1 MDWSINRF
9 IDKIRN
15 DYINHFG
22 SCLKT
27 RVLDNSLQQPRLAFF
42 LSLWNV
48 LLGTFTA
55 HQITCTEL
63 GKAEEKVERYA
74 KLLHMFCSLRY
85 SVAYLWTHFVYFV
98 NFHLKRKKIVHHL
111 HNNQSFLGY
120 GKHLNR
126 GRKKI
131 GNSAEM

>member
-1 MDWSINRF
+1 MIDWPIHRQ
-9 IDKIRN
+9 DKKRLYQSFRLVFEN
-15 DYINHFG
+15 EG
-22 SCLKT
+22 SWQLVT
-27 RVLDNSLQQPRLAFF
+27 TTTSSFF

-126 GRKKI
+126 GWKKI
-131 GNSAEM
+131 GNSAEI

>member
-1 MDWSINRF
+1 MIDWPIHRQ
-9 IDKIRN
+9 DKKRLYQSFRLVFEN
-15 DYINHFG
+15 EG
-22 SCLKT
+22 SWQLVT
-27 RVLDNSLQQPRLAFF
+27 TTTSSFF

-85 SVAYLWTHFVYFV
+85 TVAYLWTHFVYFV

-126 GRKKI
+126 GWKKI

>member
-1 MDWSINRF
+1 MDWPIHRQ
-9 IDKIRN
+9 DK
-15 DYINHFG
+15 
-22 SCLKT
+22 K
-27 RVLDNSLQQPRLAFF
+27 RLYQSFRLVFENEGCWQLVTTTTSSFF

-85 SVAYLWTHFVYFV
+85 TVAYLWTHFVYFV

>member
-1 MDWSINRF
+1 MIDWPIHRQ
-9 IDKIRN
+9 DKKRLYQSFRLVFEN
-15 DYINHFG
+15 EG
-22 SCLKT
+22 SWQLVT
-27 RVLDNSLQQPRLAFF
+27 TTTSSFF

-126 GRKKI
+126 GWKKI

>member
-1 MDWSINRF
+1 MIDWPIHRQ
-9 IDKIRN
+9 DKKRLYQSFRLVFEN
-15 DYINHFG
+15 EG
-22 SCLKT
+22 SWQLVT
-27 RVLDNSLQQPRLAFF
+27 ITTSSFF

-126 GRKKI
+126 GWKKI

>member
-1 MDWSINRF
+1 MHWSINRF

-42 LSLWNV
+42 YHYE
-48 LLGTFTA
+48 TFFLARTA

-85 SVAYLWTHFVYFV
+85 TVAYLWTHFVYFV

-126 GRKKI
+126 GWKKI

>member
-1 MDWSINRF
+1 MIDWPIHRQ
-9 IDKIRN
+9 DKKRLYQSFRLVFEN
-15 DYINHFG
+15 EG
-22 SCLKT
+22 SWQLVT
-27 RVLDNSLQQPRLAFF
+27 TTTSSFF

-111 HNNQSFLGY
+111 HHNQSFLGY
-120 GKHLNR
+120 GKYLKR
-126 GRKKI
+126 GWKKI
-131 GNSAEM
+131 GNSAEI